1 MSLPEIRQYTIEGEE
16 FRSRQ
21 HVLNHLDMIVGTSAA
36 DADLLKRAIFVSEGG
51 RSGIVPMGTFSPER
65 CSKCRTWVLREAYY
79 AFEWQQ
85 LFPIDADG
93 EYISPDK
100 LNDSDDAVA
109 LLKECLDI
117 WIYDELDGDVAS
129 FEATTAAVVLLG
141 DWEVVRADRM
151 LVRRRLLEDE
161 EVLPASINT
170 FAAMGEKY
178 HRSKEWLLFSKRI
191 CANGYV
197 RGALIE
203 CQEGVCA
210 ICGNPLGG
218 HAIVHHVDYDHT
230 CSNSGA
236 KGTVPNCELCHKTH
250 PDRFEDCV
258 SRLRAVHP
266 SCNFLIEG
274 TL

>member
-1 MSLPEIRQYTIEGEE
+1 MSLPEIRQYAIEGDK

-51 RSGIVPMGTFSPER
+51 RSGIVHMGTFSPER
-65 CSKCRTWVLREAYY
+65 SRKCRAWVLREAQY
-79 AFEWQQ
+79 ASEWQQ

-93 EYISPDK
+93 EYFSPNK
-100 LNDSDDAVA
+100 LVDSDDVTG
-109 LLKECLDI
+109 LLRECVDI
-117 WIYDELDGDVAS
+117 WIYDELGGDSAS

-141 DWEVVRADRM
+141 DWEVVRADRI
-151 LVRRRLLEDE
+151 LVRRRLLDDE
-161 EVLPASINT
+161 EILPSSINT
-170 FAAMGEKY
+170 FATMGAKY
-178 HRSKEWLLFSKRI
+178 HRSKEWLLFSRRI
-191 CANGYV
+191 CASEYV
-197 RGALIE
+197 KGALIDR
-203 CQEGVCA
+203 QQGVCA

-218 HAIVHHVDYDHT
+218 HAVVHHVDYDHT

-236 KGTVPNCELCHKTH
+236 EGTVPNCEQCCKTH
-250 PDRFEDCV
+250 PHRFEDCV

-266 SCNFLIEG
+266 SCNYLIEG